1 MRYAEVSVNSPAAQ
15 RRSFSYSI
23 PPVLNVEVGQVVR
36 VPFGSRTL
44 EGVVVEITA
53 FPAVEQTRDIEG
65 VIEDR
70 PALSQAYV
78 SLAQWISSYYLCPLF
93 DALSLMLPPGST
105 RKSKAV
111 ISLSQQADNNNPAI
125 TTEEQSQLIALLK
138 TRSRVDQKYVEKIL
152 GERKAQA
159 VISQLLNHG
168 LVSRQYEL
176 EAPRVKPKYDELVSL
191 SKQET
196 SDIKIF
202 DGAGRST
209 KQAAIIQALQKQQ
222 APVSWAIVKQEA
234 GGDRSALNALVKK
247 GIVKIERI
255 QVTRDPLIHRFI
267 PPDEPLITTADQ
279 STALRAIQNSLHNN
293 HETGSLFLLHGV
305 TGSGKTEVYL
315 QALAETIKQGRRG
328 IVLVPEI
335 ALTPQTIERFTA
347 RFPNRV
353 AVMHSHLSPGEQF
366 DEWYR
371 IKNGEFDVVIGPRSA
386 LFAPQPDLGLI
397 IIDEEHEWTYKQS
410 EKQPRYHARD
420 TAVKLAELTGATV
433 ILGSAT
439 PDLGSFLRAK
449 QGEFQLLTLPQR
461 VTPAANT
468 PLPEVHII
476 DLKEELKSGGDHI
489 FSRSLK
495 KAVFEAVQ
503 ADEQVILFL
512 NRRGAATFVQCRK
525 CGLVLRCRRCEVSLT
540 YHSVSNTLVCHQCN
554 YHRKMPD
561 ACPRCGS
568 IQIKYL
574 GIGTQKLEEEAKKL
588 FPAARILRWDS
599 DTTRETSH
607 EDILRAFVSHQADIL
622 IGTQMITKGLDI
634 PNVTVVGV
642 INADIALN
650 FPHFLAAERTFQL
663 LSQVAGRAGRG
674 KQGGQVILQTYNP
687 GHFAIQAAAKHDYHL
702 FYEQESAFRRQL
714 GYPPFQ
720 RMASLIFS
728 HANDAFCQKE
738 AERFKS
744 ELEIESQA
752 QGIAGL
758 NFIGPAPAFIHRLR
772 GSYRWQIIIC
782 GPNPSLLLAVVTLPR
797 GWSLDIDP
805 VGLM

>member
-65 VIEDR
+65 IIEDR

-138 TRSRVDQKYVEKIL
+138 TRSRIDQKYVEKIL

-159 VISQLLNHG
+159 VISQLLNYG
-168 LVSRQYEL
+168 LVSRRYEL
-176 EAPRVKPKYDELVSL
+176 EAPRVKPKYEELVSL

-209 KQAAIIQALQKQQ
+209 KQAAIIRALQKQR
-222 APVSWAIVKQEA
+222 APVSWTILKQEA
-234 GGDRSALNALVKK
+234 GGDRSALNSLVKK

-255 QVTRDPLIHRFI
+255 QVTRDPLIHRFVL
-267 PPDEPLITTADQ
+267 PDEPLITTADQ

-293 HETGSLFLLHGV
+293 HETGRLFLLHGV

-439 PDLGSFLRAK
+439 PDLRSFLRAN

-503 ADEQVILFL
+503 AGEQVILFL

-687 GHFAIQAAAKHDYHL
+687 GHFAIQAAAKHEYHL

-728 HANDAFCQKE
+728 HANDASCQKE

-744 ELEIESQA
+744 ELEIESQVR
-752 QGIAGL
+752 GIAGL

-782 GPNPSLLLAVVTLPR
+782 SPDPSLLLADVTLPR